1 LPLSVNSDTLRSRA
15 STGKPARQLQS
26 AWTAAWENPANPKPL
41 PMPLQTLLTID
52 ARQRI
57 EQDAAERGEG
67 GRQLINYF
75 VGQSVGMF
83 KEIRPA
89 AEVLRMMSE
98 ECDAVLEQMGQLVSG

>member
-1 LPLSVNSDTLRSRA
+1 
-15 STGKPARQLQS
+15 
-26 AWTAAWENPANPKPL
+26 
-41 PMPLQTLLTID
+41 MPLQTLLTTD

-57 EQDAAERGEG
+57 EQDAAQGGEG

-83 KEIRPA
+83 KEIRSA

-98 ECDAVLEQMGQLVSG
+98 ECDATLLQMGQLVSGQH